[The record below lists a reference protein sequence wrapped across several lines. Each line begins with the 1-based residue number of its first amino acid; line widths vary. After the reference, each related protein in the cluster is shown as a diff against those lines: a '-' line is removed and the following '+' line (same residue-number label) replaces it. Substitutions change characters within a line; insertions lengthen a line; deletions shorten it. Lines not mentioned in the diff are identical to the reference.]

1 MFNSFIFVGFFAAIY
16 AFYLALHRWYKA
28 QNILLLVASYVFYGW
43 WDPRF
48 VLLMLFALAAQ
59 VFLRYVFGKSL
70 SWSEELALLGFAW
83 VIVITTAIGIRR
95 MSHARMDL
103 IIEVLPKGLHQSVER
118 FSAVLMLALGLFL
131 TYAGWGYVAETR
143 GSPSATMGPVWD
155 CYTVS
160 SSSRSPRIS
169 RAVLGDIT

>member
-1 MFNSFIFVGFFAAIY
+1 MRR
-16 AFYLALHRWYKA
+16 AFDWLERILKA
-28 QNILLLVASYVFYGW
+28 SAVVI
-43 WDPRF
+43 

-103 IIEVLPKGLHQSVER
+103 IIEVLPKGLHQSVE
-118 FSAVLMLALGLFL
+118 
-131 TYAGWGYVAETR
+131 
-143 GSPSATMGPVWD
+143 
-155 CYTVS
+155 
-160 SSSRSPRIS
+160 
-169 RAVLGDIT
+169 